1 LLQVVSRETICG
13 DPNDIR
19 ALHVIPAKAR
29 VQAGSASNLFTSF
42 QRKLEPILIFPM
54 HRSACREQGGFQL
67 PLE

>member
-42 QRKLEPILIFPM
+42 QRKLE
-54 HRSACREQGGFQL
+54 
-67 PLE
+67 